1 MEVEDR
7 AIPERHPAE
16 PQQFENAH
24 LYSDISGMS
33 DSRLLR
39 FGVSAKFR
47 CLQSDRE
54 QLAGLLPQLEEAR
67 TEWNRRHPVLPLVD
81 SF

>member
-7 AIPERHPAE
+7 ATRACHPAE
-16 PQQFENAH
+16 PQQFENGRP
-24 LYSDISGMS
+24 YSDISGMS
-33 DSRLLR
+33 DSKLLR
-39 FGVSAKFR
+39 FGISIKFR

-54 QLAGLLPQLEEAR
+54 QLARLLPQLEEAR
-67 TEWNRRHPVLPLVD
+67 AEWNRRHPILPLVD